1 MRRINGWISII
12 LWRDG
17 FVKPL
22 FSLDRA
28 CLAGSAG
35 ERARPGRVEAY
46 HGPRMAS
53 KGGSGGEVEIRRKG
67 VIGPRSGLDGA
78 GRATARGA
86 TGGGEA
92 WASTASR
99 RCSCWYGRR

>member
-1 MRRINGWISII
+1 MRRINGSISIV

-22 FSLDRA
+22 FSPDRA

-35 ERARPGRVEAY
+35 ERARPGRVEAN
-46 HGPRMAS
+46 HGPRMAL
-53 KGGSGGEVEIRRKG
+53 KGGSGGEAEIRRKG

-78 GRATARGA
+78 GRAASRAT
-86 TGGGEA
+86 TGGADAGGSS
-92 WASTASR
+92 ASAS
-99 RCSCWYGRR
+99 CP

>member
-1 MRRINGWISII
+1 MRRINGWISIV

-35 ERARPGRVEAY
+35 ERARPGRVEAN
-46 HGPRMAS
+46 HGPRMAL
-53 KGGSGGEVEIRRKG
+53 KGGSGGEAEIRRKG

-78 GRATARGA
+78 GRAASRAT
-86 TGGGEA
+86 TGGA
-92 WASTASR
+92 DA
-99 RCSCWYGRR
+99 

>member
-35 ERARPGRVEAY
+35 ERARPGRVEAN

-78 GRATARGA
+78 GRATSRAT
-86 TGGGEA
+86 TGGA
-92 WASTASR
+92 DA
-99 RCSCWYGRR
+99 